1 MTNLKKLF
9 ARVRK
14 DENGATMV
22 EYSIL
27 IGIITAAAIG
37 FILGVGEYVTGAW
50 TGLCAD
56 LNLDA
61 AIGCAQVGAAP

>member
-14 DENGATMV
+14 DENGATMI

-27 IGIITAAAIG
+27 IGIITAIAIAIIIQMG
-37 FILGVGEYVTGAW
+37 NFVKESW
-50 TGLCAD
+50 AD
-56 LNLDA
+56 LCTSVDTITTIA
-61 AIGCAQVGAAP
+61 SVTCP

>member
-14 DENGATMV
+14 DENGATMI

-27 IGIITAAAIG
+27 IGIITAIAIG
-37 FILGVGEYVTGAW
+37 FILGVGQYVINAW
-50 TGLCAD
+50 TSLCTD
-56 LNLDA
+56 LNLGD
-61 AIGCAQVGAAP
+61 GVCAEVTS

>member
-14 DENGATMV
+14 DENGATMI

-27 IGIITAAAIG
+27 IGIITAIAIG
-37 FILGVGEYVTGAW
+37 FILGVGTYVQNAW
-50 TGLCAD
+50 SGLCDD
-56 LNLDA
+56 LNLGD
-61 AIGCAQVGAAP
+61 GVCTEVTS